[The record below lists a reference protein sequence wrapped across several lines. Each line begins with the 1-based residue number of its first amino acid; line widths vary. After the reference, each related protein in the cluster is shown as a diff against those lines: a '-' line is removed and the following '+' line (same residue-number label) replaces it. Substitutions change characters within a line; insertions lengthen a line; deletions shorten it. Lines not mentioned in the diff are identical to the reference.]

1 MINQSP
7 HQSINEHI
15 NQSINS
21 SINRLTHQSIN
32 RSIDQS
38 TNSSINQSIKFF
50 FFQAGLTY
58 SCSPILSPPGP
69 LALRDAPSATFTSG
83 YRKPQFRWACLLRYK
98 LHDPLTTHWTA
109 WPGPSRPKRWHSRR
123 QRSWPHPINISQL
136 QPWQQLLRW
145 ALSMPGLPI

>member
-1 MINQSP
+1 MINQSMNTLINQLT
-7 HQSINEHI
+7 HQSINSLI
-15 NQSINS
+15 NQ

-32 RSIDQS
+32 RLS
-38 TNSSINQSIKFF
+38 FF
-50 FFQAGLTY
+50 FSQAGLTY

-69 LALRDAPSATFTSG
+69 LALRDAPSATSTSG